1 MTTLQRSLLF
11 HDLQTLSS
19 SEWEA
24 AFTSVLFP
32 MLSHL
37 LVKSKPGERTAM
49 EETRTRAATLLGKV
63 FLQHL
68 TPLATLQTFTALWLT
83 ILDFME
89 KFIKAATSDLL
100 ADQIPESLKNML
112 LVMDT
117 AGIFISSQSISN
129 DKTTPL
135 WELTWDKLDTFL
147 PNLMPD
153 LFGDRQ
159 RADKQSVAPVAI
171 PVSPSYTNMTTEMK
185 VTETSDNQTV
195 IPIKT
200 ESSIDQAA
208 DGTVISKTQPDNL
221 EQSSDK
227 NTQPSDSTNQ
237 ATIEDQKP
245 SQPDLPAPE
254 VEYEAKE
261 LEEMEPNPSADSDTV
276 LEAIPI
282 TADETINVDRI
293 SMQIETDEGNKNNLE
308 GTSIAPQEKIET
320 TSNAPFVLASST
332 LMKPDSSIPQPPIIS
347 PIEPPFRSAS
357 NFFPISPETIISEQ
371 VTSNSMET
379 MSETII
385 GSGSNSNAPA
395 VVNIPQPTILNLPS
409 RPNIAPMPPPP
420 PGIMNTR
427 TFQPIHPNVALT
439 ESPNTQPITLV
450 SPKPLHLPPPN
461 QLPTPSINPQLA
473 SYFGA
478 PALSSYGSG
487 DIHSGIVG
495 SFTST
500 PITSMPYPHPSNLSA
515 NIKET
520 VTEKSDQPESCDDKP
535 QGGQMHN
542 V

>member
-1 MTTLQRSLLF
+1 
-11 HDLQTLSS
+11 
-19 SEWEA
+19 
-24 AFTSVLFP
+24 

-117 AGIFISSQSISN
+117 AGIFLSSQTVC
-129 DKTTPL
+129 DEKTTPL

-153 LFGDRQ
+153 LFGDRRRSNNQ
-159 RADKQSVAPVAI
+159 NVAHVSIPAAQSYSNIAVNTNTAEPPVNVNDAPLKSKAI
-171 PVSPSYTNMTTEMK
+171 SENTIEKTITV
-185 VTETSDNQTV
+185 ETSTTTQKIDSERKEQFNEEENIELSSNHDNSQQCLLTTDDKGEENKENLVQSQPRTHENTV
-195 IPIKT
+195 I
-200 ESSIDQAA
+200 EAA
-208 DGTVISKTQPDNL
+208 PM
-221 EQSSDK
+221 
-227 NTQPSDSTNQ
+227 
-237 ATIEDQKP
+237 
-245 SQPDLPAPE
+245 
-254 VEYEAKE
+254 
-261 LEEMEPNPSADSDTV
+261 EE
-276 LEAIPI
+276 
-282 TADETINVDRI
+282 DETKEKDGRLLEPTLNSEAENRNQIDSESMVAEEKRETFANI
-293 SMQIETDEGNKNNLE
+293 SF
-308 GTSIAPQEKIET
+308 AP
-320 TSNAPFVLASST
+320 ASST
-332 LMKPDSSIPQPPIIS
+332 LMKPDSSIPPPPIIS
-347 PIEPPFRSAS
+347 PIEPPIRSAS
-357 NFFPISPETIISEQ
+357 NFFPNSPEITSTEQMTSTTIES
-371 VTSNSMET
+371 
-379 MSETII
+379 MSETIVAG
-385 GSGSNSNAPA
+385 GSTLTAAPA
-395 VVNIPQPTILNLPS
+395 ITIPQPTIVNLPS

-439 ESPNTQPITLV
+439 ESPNTQPVTLV
-450 SPKPLHLPPPN
+450 SPKPLHMPHPN

-473 SYFGA
+473 SYFGP
-478 PALSSYGSG
+478 PALPTYGSG

-495 SFTST
+495 SFAST
-500 PITSMPYPHPSNLSA
+500 PITSIPYRHPSNITSKVQQAIQA
-515 NIKET
+515 NFQHPT
-520 VTEKSDQPESCDDKP
+520 SGDDKS